1 MSDDDKDK
9 EASMDAKRK
18 KIADNVIRKMVD
30 KGASGSE
37 VAEQQKKNKELLG
50 HEGDVN

>member
-1 MSDDDKDK
+1 MSDDEQDKN
-9 EASMDAKRK
+9 MDEKRK

-30 KGASGSE
+30 KGASS
-37 VAEQQKKNKELLG
+37 ADIAHQQKVNKETLG